1 MKILLLQLAVAQS
14 RQLEQSNQTIISD
27 ITNDNKRHPLTSLSE
42 SNMETWS
49 LDGFRWKRKQLFL
62 ICMNLIK
69 PYNFAFWSYCNILCQ
84 LLISTL
90 LQKEIRKV
98 QKKKKKAKRIIWVL
112 KNKSSEYRELKRS
125 ILLVL
130 SKRRVRYDLIRVC
143 KHIYKDFSDSSLN
156 LADKGITRSKDSVI
170 MTY

>member
-1 MKILLLQLAVAQS
+1 MKILLLLLAVAQS

-27 ITNDNKRHPLTSLSE
+27 ITNDKRHPLTSLSE

-69 PYNFAFWSYCNILCQ
+69 PHNFAFWSYCNILCQ

-98 QKKKKKAKRIIWVL
+98 QKKKKAKIIWLL

-156 LADKGITRSKDSVI
+156 LGDKGITRSKDSVM

>member
-1 MKILLLQLAVAQS
+1 MKILLLLLAVAQS
-14 RQLEQSNQTIISD
+14 RQLEQSNQTIISN

-49 LDGFRWKRKQLFL
+49 LDGFRRKRKQLFL

-69 PYNFAFWSYCNILCQ
+69 PHNFAFWSYCNILCQ

-98 QKKKKKAKRIIWVL
+98 QKKKKAKIIWLL

-156 LADKGITRSKDSVI
+156 LGDKGITRSKDSVM